1 MINDSMKQ
9 KSHYNQ
15 NKDMCLAI

>member
-1 MINDSMKQ
+1 MKQ